1 MNNKIKIEIKNIVG
15 KVLFEHEQENNTIKK
30 TLEEA
35 VERKIHF
42 EGANLEGA
50 NLEEANLKGA
60 YLKGAYLEGA
70 NLEGA
75 YLEGAYLEGAYLE
88 GANLE
93 GANLEGAYLEGANLE
108 GANLEGANLKGA
120 YLEGANLEGAYLE
133 GASLC
138 YWDGMMPNVNK
149 IINTFE
155 KETGI
160 KIKKYYIN
168 KHILSPYWLIYWK
181 NSLIIDEYEVVKTKK
196 VAKKMTVKQICD
208 ALGYEVEIVKE
219 EEDE

>member
-35 VERKIHF
+35 VEKKIHF
-42 EGANLEGA
+42 KGANLEGA
-50 NLEEANLKGA
+50 NLK
-60 YLKGAYLEGA
+60 
-70 NLEGA
+70 
-75 YLEGAYLEGAYLE
+75 GAYLE

-93 GANLEGAYLEGANLE
+93 GANLEGANLEGAYLE

-133 GASLC
+133 GANLKGAYLEGANLEGANLKGASLC

-219 EEDE
+219 DNDE